1 MGWPERPEGGV
12 EAAEKSDSLRSWLV
26 QGTHRFRVVRRRGTG
41 RNPRARQF
49 LTAENG
55 WLPGDRS
62 GWRGLVTA
70 LQRHSVLTAL
80 AELHRGDRQILTM
93 AYLQGRTNIEIGR
106 MLQVSARTVSRR
118 LSAALARLEEHA
130 RKAGIWIASL
140 VLVALGFLTRTH
152 ERLANAV
159 RSVQWQQAAA
169 LATAGTAVVALGLVG
184 ESSVPA
190 PAQESTFSPSGRSIA
205 VAPLVAE
212 WSGPVAPGPATLPET
227 TTPSAVTTV
236 ATTRAS
242 SHQKVVTAT
251 EATGCAPDPTTA
263 PPTVPA
269 GSPANH
275 PTGAPVTHP
284 GPQARGCKT

>member
-1 MGWPERPEGGV
+1 
-12 EAAEKSDSLRSWLV
+12 LV
-26 QGTHRFRVVRRRGTG
+26 QGAHSFRVVRRRGTG
-41 RNPRARQF
+41 RNSRARQF
-49 LTAENG
+49 LTADTG
-55 WLPGDRS
+55 WLPGDRG

-80 AELHRGDRQILTM
+80 AELHRSDRQILTM
-93 AYLQGRTNIEIGR
+93 AYLQGHTNIEIGR
-106 MLQVSARTVSRR
+106 MLHVSARTVSRR

-130 RKAGIWIASL
+130 RHAGIWIASL

-152 ERLANAV
+152 ERLANAI

-169 LATAGTAVVALGLVG
+169 VAAAGTAVIALGLAG

-212 WSGPVAPGPATLPET
+212 WSGPVAPGPPALPET
-227 TTPSAVTTV
+227 TTPSAVNTV
-236 ATTRAS
+236 ATTEAS
-242 SHQKVVTAT
+242 PHQKLVTAP

-263 PPTVPA
+263 PPTIPV
-269 GSPANH
+269 GSPASH